1 MQVPK
6 ILKVKDPDAVKD
18 KPLHPHLPQ
27 PPACVLLC
35 SPIRTGKSTLISN
48 MLLNPA
54 FYGPEFFDSVK
65 IISSTINNDL
75 TSRFLKEHFDV
86 EDHYDD
92 SMVDQLIEAQ
102 KSFKKA
108 DQPEVAVI
116 LDDILGALK
125 SGSRV
130 NTLSARFRH
139 YNIRLLLFSTQVFR
153 YVSNVVRQNTTNLI
167 VGSPFPNHK
176 ELLKIA
182 EEFGDVVGGQDNWLL
197 IYHTACRERYDFLH
211 MDLQSNPVKCYR
223 NFTDLIS
230 EGEHILGGSHP
241 EGIIDQTSE
250 SPDGMISEA
259 K

>member
-1 MQVPK
+1 MK
-6 ILKVKDPDAVKD
+6 T

-48 MLLNPA
+48 LLLNPS
-54 FYGPEFFDSVK
+54 FYGPEFFDETM
-65 IISSTINNDL
+65 IISNTINNDL

-86 EDHYDD
+86 SDHYED
-92 SMVDQLIEAQ
+92 SMVERLIERQ
-102 KSFKKA
+102 KGIKKKE
-108 DQPEVAVI
+108 DQPEVALI
-116 LDDILGALK
+116 LDDILGSLK
-125 SGSRV
+125 TGSLV

-139 YNIRLLLFSTQVFR
+139 YNIKLLLFSTQVFR

-176 ELLKIA
+176 ELMKIA
-182 EEFGDVVGGQDNWLL
+182 EEFGDVVGGQENWLL

-230 EGEHILGGSHP
+230 EGEHLVGSAAG
-241 EGIIDQTSE
+241 ELDSE
-250 SPDGMISEA
+250 
-259 K
+259 

>member
-1 MQVPK
+1 MK
-6 ILKVKDPDAVKD
+6 T

-48 MLLNPA
+48 LLLNPS
-54 FYGPEFFDSVK
+54 FYGPEFFDETM
-65 IISSTINNDL
+65 IISNTINNDL

-86 EDHYDD
+86 SDHYED
-92 SMVDQLIEAQ
+92 SMVERLIERQ
-102 KSFKKA
+102 KSFKKKE
-108 DQPEVAVI
+108 DQPEVALI
-116 LDDILGALK
+116 LDDILGSLK
-125 SGSRV
+125 TGSLV

-139 YNIRLLLFSTQVFR
+139 YNIKLLLFSTQVFR

-182 EEFGDVVGGQDNWLL
+182 EEFGDVVGGQEIWLL

-241 EGIIDQTSE
+241 EDTIDQTSE
-250 SPDGMISEA
+250 PPEGMISEA

>member
-1 MQVPK
+1 M
-6 ILKVKDPDAVKD
+6 
-18 KPLHPHLPQ
+18 
-27 PPACVLLC
+27 
-35 SPIRTGKSTLISN
+35 
-48 MLLNPA
+48 
-54 FYGPEFFDSVK
+54 
-65 IISSTINNDL
+65 
-75 TSRFLKEHFDV
+75 
-86 EDHYDD
+86 
-92 SMVDQLIEAQ
+92 
-102 KSFKKA
+102 
-108 DQPEVAVI
+108 
-116 LDDILGALK
+116 
-125 SGSRV
+125 
-130 NTLSARFRH
+130 
-139 YNIRLLLFSTQVFR
+139 FSTQVFR

-250 SPDGMISEA
+250 SPDRMISEA
-259 K
+259 R

>member
-1 MQVPK
+1 M
-6 ILKVKDPDAVKD
+6 
-18 KPLHPHLPQ
+18 
-27 PPACVLLC
+27 
-35 SPIRTGKSTLISN
+35 TGSRI
-48 MLLNPA
+48 
-54 FYGPEFFDSVK
+54 
-65 IISSTINNDL
+65 
-75 TSRFLKEHFDV
+75 TSRLIGHSNESGTV
-86 EDHYDD
+86 EARFAFIQRRGA
-92 SMVDQLIEAQ
+92 VDAQYLLQL
-102 KSFKKA
+102 
-108 DQPEVAVI
+108 V
-116 LDDILGALK
+116 GALDRSSESALT

-176 ELLKIA
+176 ELLKVA
-182 EEFGDVVGGQDNWLL
+182 EEFGDVVGGQEKWLL

-230 EGEHILGGSHP
+230 EGEYLVHCDS
-241 EGIIDQTSE
+241 
-250 SPDGMISEA
+250 